1 MLKLLVVI
9 YFFTLWALAQST
21 EPANLNLIQL
31 KFQIVFSNRDMFL
44 KPCVISE
51 NSCHF
56 NSTETRVGLD
66 IINNSKIYTGLEFK
80 SSSQNPNL
88 FLRDLKG
95 VYQVVGTTNQK
106 GAVINVNTDR
116 LLEPLVR
123 LVGVDKVIEYVLGS
137 LFFQMTNSWD
147 QSFQTSRKVSAFWV
161 SKFKSDIPLK
171 FNEES
176 IEMLIFK
183 NKEIRVMLLD
193 NVQAHVLTF
202 EILKKLPCSNS
213 FVPSLVTDYANDQWI
228 DFQNR
233 SDISKGKFTLEL
245 AYQCIDS
252 SGKNEKWSS
261 LISLNFQFENSIFG
275 KKAFVPNSFLVE
287 VIKSQKIN

>member
-1 MLKLLVVI
+1 MIKFLVVI

-51 NSCHF
+51 SYCHF

-66 IINNSKIYTGLEFK
+66 IINNSKTYSGLEFLA
-80 SSSQNPNL
+80 SSQNPNL

-106 GAVINVNTDR
+106 GAAINVNTDR

-123 LVGVDKVIEYVLGS
+123 LVGVDKVIEYVIGS

-147 QSFQTSRKVSAFWV
+147 QSLQTSKKVSAFWV

-176 IEMLIFK
+176 IEVLIFK

-193 NVQAHVLTF
+193 NIQAHVLTF

-213 FVPSLVTDYANDQWI
+213 FVPSVVTDYVNDQWI

-233 SDISKGKFTLEL
+233 TDISKGKFALEL
-245 AYQCIDS
+245 TYQCIDS
-252 SGKNEKWSS
+252 SGKNEKWNS
-261 LISLNFQFENSIFG
+261 LISLYFQFEKSILG

-287 VIKSQKIN
+287 VLKSQKIN